1 MSAAPRTG
9 LRIGIDLGGSK
20 IEGLIMTPEGNV
32 LKVERVP
39 TPRDDYSGTLCAI
52 EDLVGRLEGGVLQDV
67 TSSPRIGV
75 GTPGAWLPDKGVMK
89 NCNSVWLNGQPLLPD
104 LVRRLGDRVRIAN
117 DADCF
122 ALSEARS
129 GAGRG
134 AATVFGVIL
143 GTGVGGGF
151 VVDGRLLSGPN
162 GLTGEWGH
170 TPLPSPYGIRRDT
183 DVALCKSE
191 HVSEELLALEST
203 LASRQCYCGRLNCV
217 ETFLSGPGLARTFY
231 ALWNRR
237 LTPENIFSRDG
248 EDDAQSL
255 VTVELYCHMLARSLA
270 QVINIV
276 DPAVVVLGGGLSN
289 VSLLYPKVTEL
300 LPRFVFSDECVT
312 PVLAPR
318 WGDSSGVRGAAWLW
332 NT

>member
-1 MSAAPRTG
+1 MSVSARTG

-20 IEGLIMTPEGNV
+20 IEGLIIAPNGDL

-52 EDLVGRLEGGVLQDV
+52 EDLVGRLEDGVSQDV
-67 TSSPRIGV
+67 TSSPSIGI
-75 GTPGAWLPDKGVMK
+75 GTPGAWLPGEGVMK
-89 NCNSVWLNGQPLLPD
+89 NCNSVWLNGRALLPD
-104 LVRRLGDRVRIAN
+104 LEQRLGARVRIAN

-129 GAGRG
+129 GAGCG
-134 AATVFGVIL
+134 AGTVFGVIL

-170 TPLPSPYGIRRDT
+170 TPLPSPYGIRRET

-203 LASRQCYCGRLNCV
+203 
-217 ETFLSGPGLARTFY
+217 
-231 ALWNRR
+231 
-237 LTPENIFSRDG
+237 
-248 EDDAQSL
+248 
-255 VTVELYCHMLARSLA
+255 
-270 QVINIV
+270 
-276 DPAVVVLGGGLSN
+276 
-289 VSLLYPKVTEL
+289 
-300 LPRFVFSDECVT
+300 
-312 PVLAPR
+312 
-318 WGDSSGVRGAAWLW
+318 
-332 NT
+332 